1 MKRKENTVSL
11 SKDSIMH
18 VALSLIAE
26 KGIDAFSIRDVAR
39 NMETYPSAIYWYFK
53 NKNALL
59 GGLMSD
65 AMAAVSPQEQSLAW
79 DVWLHQLFYN
89 YREMVKQRPY
99 MAELIGGRLLS
110 NAYQEPALLEG
121 ILGALE
127 QAGFSSKQIVPL
139 YNSVISC
146 MCGFASMEFGQ
157 LPKEDQTE
165 WEEALRT
172 GAEELSEASYPH
184 LVKHL
189 PTMLNQAFV
198 LRWQN
203 GYDNPLDDSFDQ
215 YVRIFIDG
223 LKAQRP

>member
-18 VALSLIAE
+18 VALGLLAE

-59 GGLMSD
+59 GELLSD
-65 AMAAVSPQEQSLAW
+65 AMATVPPQEKGLAW
-79 DVWLHQLFYN
+79 DAWLRQLFYN
-89 YREMVKQRPY
+89 YRNMVKQRPY

-121 ILGALE
+121 ILGTLE
-127 QAGFSSKQIVPL
+127 KAGFSQQQVVPL
-139 YNSVISC
+139 YNTVISC

-157 LPKEDQTE
+157 LPKEDQVE
-165 WEEALRT
+165 WQAALRT
-172 GAEELSEASYPH
+172 GAEEVDGETYPH
-184 LVKHL
+184 LAKYL
-189 PTMLNQAFV
+189 PNMLNQAFV

-203 GYDNPLDDSFDQ
+203 GYDNPLDDSFEQ
-215 YVRIFIDG
+215 YVKVFIDG
-223 LKAQRP
+223 LKAQLS